1 MAAIIRAIFGGS
13 ASDDDAPLD
22 KIIALGKKALR
33 QKAEEELALDLLG
46 LDGVCLPLERGPGVS

>member
-1 MAAIIRAIFGGS
+1 MGAIIRAIFAGS
-13 ASDDDAPLD
+13 ASDDKAPLD